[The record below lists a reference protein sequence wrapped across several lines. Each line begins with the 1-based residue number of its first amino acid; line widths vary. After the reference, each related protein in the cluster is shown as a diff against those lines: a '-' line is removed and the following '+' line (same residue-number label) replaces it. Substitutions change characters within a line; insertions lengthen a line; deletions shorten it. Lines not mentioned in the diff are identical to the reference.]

1 MKIIYMAAAAL
12 TFFTFSQNAFA
23 DSSPHLGTAKEHC
36 NNMVMAGENG
46 ADHGGQG
53 HTDIAVDHFKKMV
66 KEGEECLKHGQEA
79 TKTSDSGKEAMGH
92 VKEALMH
99 ARSAV
104 KHGEAGHND
113 VMMEHGKEA
122 MMHAKKGNDQVKGMK

>member
-1 MKIIYMAAAAL
+1 MKIIYIAAAAL
-12 TFFTFSQNAFA
+12 TFFAFSQNAFA
-23 DSSPHLGTAKEHC
+23 DSPPHLGTAKEHC
-36 NNMVMAGENG
+36 NNMLMAGENG

-53 HTDIAVDHFKKMV
+53 HTDIAVKHFKKMV
-66 KEGEECLKHGQEA
+66 REGEECLNHAQEA
-79 TKTSDSGKEAMGH
+79 LKTSDSGNEAIGH

-113 VMMEHGKEA
+113 VMMEHGNEA
-122 MMHAKKGNDQVKGMK
+122 MVHAKKGNDQVKGMK